1 MGFILG
7 NNFDI
12 WRTCR
17 EQLFAYLLRVVYK
30 CSCYNQS
37 THVVFLFVC
46 FFNPSPCAHNAGYSY
61 LFVISFCFS
70 IADLEAKLK
79 ALLWFIYLFSFCVCS
94 LFFSALD
101 SVPTWMTTTRT
112 SWKGRT
118 FWWLIM
124 MLTMRKTLKAPTIG
138 GTGRC
143 LGGGAHLRFV
153 VFFCFWSCRFPADFK
168 SALCRDGWFSDRSW
182 IS

>member
-1 MGFILG
+1 MQDTPIYLLFH
-7 NNFDI
+7 FASASQI
-12 WRTCR
+12 WRLNSKLYFD
-17 EQLFAYLLRVVYK
+17 LF
-30 CSCYNQS
+30 
-37 THVVFLFVC
+37 
-46 FFNPSPCAHNAGYSY
+46 
-61 LFVISFCFS
+61 I
-70 IADLEAKLK
+70 
-79 ALLWFIYLFSFCVCS
+79 FCVCS

-143 LGGGAHLRFV
+143 LGGGSSFKVWCFSVSEAAVSLQTLNLHCAEMADSQIDLEYHK
-153 VFFCFWSCRFPADFK
+153 FCF
-168 SALCRDGWFSDRSW
+168 LFSTRPCTSPLAVSHMLRNENETRSFCFF
-182 IS
+182 

>member
-1 MGFILG
+1 MHTMQDTPIYLLFHFALASQ
-7 NNFDI
+7 I
-12 WRTCR
+12 WR
-17 EQLFAYLLRVVYK
+17 LNSKLYFDFYL
-30 CSCYNQS
+30 
-37 THVVFLFVC
+37 
-46 FFNPSPCAHNAGYSY
+46 
-61 LFVISFCFS
+61 
-70 IADLEAKLK
+70 
-79 ALLWFIYLFSFCVCS
+79 FCVCS

-143 LGGGAHLRFV
+143 LGGGGAHLMFV
-153 VFFCFWSCRFPADFK
+153 AFFCFWSCSFPADFK
-168 SALCRDGWFSDRSW
+168 SVQRWLILRSILNILSFVFCLVQDHAPPLW
-182 IS
+182 QLATC

>member
-46 FFNPSPCAHNAGYSY
+46 FFFNPSPCAHNAGYSY

-70 IADLEAKLK
+70 ITDLEAKLK
-79 ALLWFIYLFSFCVCS
+79 ALLWFIYLFFCVCS

-143 LGGGAHLRFV
+143 LGGEAHLRFV

-182 IS
+182 I

>member
-37 THVVFLFVC
+37 THVVFLFV
-46 FFNPSPCAHNAGYSY
+46 FLTQAHVHTMQDTPIY
-61 LFVISFCFS
+61 LLFHFASASQIWRLNSKLYF
-70 IADLEAKLK
+70 DL
-79 ALLWFIYLFSFCVCS
+79 FIYCVCS

-143 LGGGAHLRFV
+143 LGGGKL
-153 VFFCFWSCRFPADFK
+153 
-168 SALCRDGWFSDRSW
+168 
-182 IS
+182 I